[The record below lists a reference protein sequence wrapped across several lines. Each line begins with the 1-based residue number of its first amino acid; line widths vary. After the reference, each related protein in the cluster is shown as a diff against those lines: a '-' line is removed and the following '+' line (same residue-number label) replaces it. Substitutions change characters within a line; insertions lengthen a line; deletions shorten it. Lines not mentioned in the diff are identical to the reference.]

1 MCVYICIYIYR
12 IIFTSVLSLGGIRPF
27 LGLLPKRIVI
37 QAIIKNNI
45 APTTV
50 AVTSLITLYCYL
62 KISYSK
68 ICNLKHRIIKT
79 NQPKTL
85 EH

>member
-1 MCVYICIYIYR
+1 M
-12 IIFTSVLSLGGIRPF
+12 LSLGGIPPF

-37 QAIIKNNI
+37 EAIITNNI
-45 APTTV
+45 ATTII

-68 ICNLKHRIIKT
+68 IYNLKHRIIKT